1 MAVVYAVVN
10 GNWGTGTTWNTGT
23 VPTAADDVY
32 LNNKAVTLDVDVTI
46 ANLYMI
52 ATTGVVVGGTLT
64 STTTR
69 SLTCNTIYPYS
80 TSTTIYHAG
89 LAGTTLTITANL
101 VGSTFNSGG
110 TSGVLQ
116 LGAGNIIFN
125 GNITMTN
132 GHPNAGAYLN
142 GSGLF
147 TLNGNA
153 NGSNYYALNIL
164 GTSRAVING
173 TVGTTAAAGTAVI
186 VNSTSVSALTINGV
200 CIAGSSAGIQNNN
213 VGTVTINGNQIASGT
228 TGVYGILNSSS
239 GIININGDCL
249 GSLSG
254 TPSTALIVNNASTGI
269 VNINGSVI
277 QRSIG
282 PSASIGIVN
291 NASTGTINI
300 NGNVGGGTVASS
312 IGVSNSSTGTI
323 NVTGSVSGGTN
334 ATMTPAIYSTTAG
347 IITVTGNTISGLHP
361 AIYSTSTT
369 AIHRLY
375 GNLVSAN
382 GIFPIYGLTTP
393 LSIRISPSVAQTI
406 TLQDSSNVNRAF
418 DTSTTTT
425 GLPAASNVR
434 RGTSYG
440 NINQYTG
447 TMYVPTPDNVRKSVL
462 TDNTVGT
469 ADLSVSSLID
479 TLTGSTNPMAVR
491 LRNVSTAQITGSQ
504 ISGLLNNP

>member
-32 LNNKAVTLDVDVTI
+32 ADGKTVTI
-46 ANLYMI
+46 DTGFTVNTLN
-52 ATTGVVVGGTLT
+52 TTQRAGGTNGGGFSC
-64 STTTR
+64 ST
-69 SLTCNTIYPYS
+69 NGI
-80 TSTTIYHAG
+80 
-89 LAGTTLTITANL
+89 TITANINCGGGTVTLNTNITGTLNIIGSFSIPNINTCTGL
-101 VGSTFNSGG
+101 VHGNNGTINITGNISGG
-110 TSGVLQ
+110 TGINTWGITYGGLNGLVNIT
-116 LGAGNIIFN
+116 GNVFAGGNAFSPTIMIGSQN
-125 GNITMTN
+125 RLIVTGNIT
-132 GHPNAGAYLN
+132 GGIA
-142 GSGLF
+142 
-147 TLNGNA
+147 
-153 NGSNYYALNIL
+153 
-164 GTSRAVING
+164 
-173 TVGTTAAAGTAVI
+173 GTTPAI
-186 VNSTSVSALTINGV
+186 SNSSISSTSVIINGNL
-200 CIAGSSAGIQNNN
+200 ISGSYSAIVNGST
-213 VGTVTINGNQIASGT
+213 GTVTINNSLIPSGT
-228 TGVYGILNSSS
+228 TGVYAISNSSS

-254 TPSTALIVNNASTGI
+254 TPSTALIVNNLGAGI

-382 GIFPIYGLTTP
+382 GIFPIYGLT
-393 LSIRISPSVAQTI
+393 IRISPSVAQTI
-406 TLQDSSNVNRAF
+406 TLQDTSNVSRAF

-434 RGTSYG
+434 IGTSYG
-440 NINQYTG
+440 NINQYSG
-447 TMYVPTPDNVRKSVL
+447 TMYVPTPDNVRKDVL

-469 ADLSVSSLID
+469 ADLSVTSLID